1 MSRISLIALMVITL
15 APAAAAAQDT
25 STTICGRVA
34 AVSCFTNQSEVRILL
49 AEPARGVSWRATIP
63 PGRRRLFDARLLT
76 GLDDA
81 EVCVSTS
88 GKPLGR
94 DVVLLRPD
102 DLVIRSTST
111 SDRDQAS
118 PVHSCDGD
126 VEMPRVRREVK
137 ASMTADVMR
146 AKLSGV
152 VVLRAIIDTTGA
164 VHDVQIAQS
173 LEPSQDAASR
183 EALEKWIFT
192 PPRRNG
198 GPVAMRVSVEMHYTI
213 R

>member
-1 MSRISLIALMVITL
+1 MSRISLIALIVIAL
-15 APAAAAAQDT
+15 ATAAAAQDT
-25 STTICGRVA
+25 STTICGRVV
-34 AVSCFTNQSEVRILL
+34 AVSCSTNQSEVRILL

-63 PGRRRLFDARLLT
+63 AGRRRLFDARLLT

-81 EVCVSTS
+81 EACVSTS

-102 DLVIRSTST
+102 DLVIRSSST

-118 PVHSCDGD
+118 AGHSCDGD
-126 VEMPRVRREVK
+126 VEMPTVRREVG
-137 ASMTADVMR
+137 ARMTADVMR

-152 VVLRAIIDTTGA
+152 VVLRAIVDTMGA
-164 VHDVQIAQS
+164 VHDIQIAQS

-192 PPRRNG
+192 PPSRNG
-198 GPVAMRVSVEMHYTI
+198 EPVTMRISVEMHYTI